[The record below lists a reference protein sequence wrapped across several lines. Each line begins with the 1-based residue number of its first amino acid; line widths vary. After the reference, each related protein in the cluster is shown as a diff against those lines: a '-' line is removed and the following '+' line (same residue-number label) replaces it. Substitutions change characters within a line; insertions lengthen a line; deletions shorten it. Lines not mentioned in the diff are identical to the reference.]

1 MSCSARKTQTN
12 WEGTQ
17 VRVTQL
23 IRGEE
28 ELLKRRVTK
37 LNTQVLL
44 INSFEQSKMKYFHQ
58 SHTSPWGFAGVNDT
72 RLWLVDSVHGSQLGL
87 QQPASPGELP
97 GRRAVTPRWG

>member
-12 WEGTQ
+12 WEGNQ

-28 ELLKRRVTK
+28 ELLKRTVTK

-44 INSFEQSKMKYFHQ
+44 INSLGQSKMKYIHQ
-58 SHTSPWGFAGVNDT
+58 SHSSPWDLLECEWDEALAG
-72 RLWLVDSVHGSQLGL
+72 
-87 QQPASPGELP
+87 
-97 GRRAVTPRWG
+97 